1 MSRETAAALAVTLA
15 VMLSTALAAAGE
27 TAAELTSANAQKQE
41 TTFGDLVTDALC
53 DASGTA
59 VALVPAVGFKS
70 GTIPVGPVTADRVRP
85 LLTKSSELWAV
96 VRLTGAQ
103 LRQTLERSLSRAPL
117 PNAGFLQVSG
127 LTLTYDPEAPR
138 DGRIV
143 SLKASEQDVEP
154 DRQYE
159 VAMPISLAKGGSG
172 YFQIFG
178 EEQIVKTGSDEICA
192 VVVRFVDKKGTV
204 SYTGQGRINVRA
216 QG

>member
-1 MSRETAAALAVTLA
+1 MRRAATAALAVMVA
-15 VMLSTALAAAGE
+15 VMLSAVLAAAGE
-27 TAAELTSANAQKQE
+27 TAADLTSANAQKQE

-53 DASGTA
+53 DASRTA
-59 VALVPAVGFKS
+59 VALAPAVGFKS
-70 GTIPVGPVTADRVRP
+70 GTIPVGPVTADGVRP
-85 LLTKSSELWAV
+85 LLTKPTELWAV
-96 VRLTGAQ
+96 VKLTGVQ

-138 DGRIV
+138 DERIV
-143 SLKASEQDVEP
+143 SLKASGEDVQPEK
-154 DRQYE
+154 QYE
-159 VAMPISLAKGGSG
+159 VAMPLSLAKGGSG

-192 VVVRFVDKKGTV
+192 VIVRFVDKKETV
-204 SYTGQGRINVRA
+204 SYTGQGRINVKG